1 MHVIE
6 RTLEQIRNQPVPNQH
21 FSAEWIEILRR
32 EIDVDVG
39 QLDFRDRHGTCML
52 AHPSRFG
59 AQNSNLFG
67 TANLDRLYTREEQ
80 AMFSGP
86 YAIRGNPFLPFPE
99 QDTKKLQCNNI

>member
-1 MHVIE
+1 MSDLHVIE

-39 QLDFRDRHGTCML
+39 QIDFRDRHGMCML

-67 TANLDRLYTREEQ
+67 TADLKFIFIKMHL
-80 AMFSGP
+80 
-86 YAIRGNPFLPFPE
+86 
-99 QDTKKLQCNNI
+99 